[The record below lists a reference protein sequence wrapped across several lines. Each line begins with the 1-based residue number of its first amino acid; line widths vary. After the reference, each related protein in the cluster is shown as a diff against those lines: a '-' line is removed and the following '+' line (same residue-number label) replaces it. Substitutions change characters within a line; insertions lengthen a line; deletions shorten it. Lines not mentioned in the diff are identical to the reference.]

1 MKMIKTVKWI
11 SFATMVLIFLGCL
24 FVWLVVLAA
33 PPAAVSL
40 QQIEDNELHT
50 VTLGDP
56 TMCSDG
62 SPFSIFIRKGK
73 SDNLIIHFSGG
84 GACWDGKTCA
94 SPITM
99 MNFLSRDTQLKSYYV
114 PRIYKFIPNIIT
126 GLVDNNESNPFKDWS
141 VVYIPYCTGDF
152 HVGNVTNVYQ
162 YDNRE
167 FEIHHN
173 GRNNSIAALQWT
185 FSNFKS
191 PDKIMVSGESAGGFA
206 SAFWAPV
213 VANHYS
219 SKKIYQLADA
229 SMLNSTRWNEIMD
242 TVWKAESATYLNF
255 NIWDNVFEDALLRR
269 SDSLNYRINHLHS
282 NTVFDGVL
290 SQFSAA
296 LNHRP
301 TTTID
306 YIDDWSTNMLRS
318 MKKLADSGLDY
329 EYYISD
335 YQYDS
340 KTHSTPHMLS
350 GLNYNRCDTDQISFS
365 EWLKKNVI
373 NDEPLS
379 LGSNLFGRVNAR
391 NPELD

>member
-1 MKMIKTVKWI
+1 MKMKKTVKRI
-11 SFATMVLIFLGCL
+11 VLATMALLCLGFL
-24 FVWLVVLAA
+24 FVCLVLLTS
-33 PPAAVSL
+33 PSEISSL
-40 QQIEDNELHT
+40 EQIDDNELHT
-50 VTLGDP
+50 VALGGQTL
-56 TMCSDG
+56 CSDG
-62 SPFSIFIRKGK
+62 SPFSIFVRKGK
-73 SDNLIIHFSGG
+73 SNNLIIHFSGG

-99 MNFLSRDTQLKSYYV
+99 MSLLSRDPQLKSYYV
-114 PRIYKFIPNIIT
+114 PRIYKFIPKLIT
-126 GLVDNNESNPFKDWS
+126 GLPDNHESNPFKDWS

-219 SKKIYQLADA
+219 SKKIHQLADA

-255 NIWDNVFEDALLRR
+255 KIRDDVYEDALLGR

-296 LNHRP
+296 LNHQP

-306 YIDDWSTNMLRS
+306 YIDDWSTNMLHS
-318 MKKLADSGLDY
+318 MKKLSESGLDY
-329 EYYISD
+329 EYFISD
-335 YQYDS
+335 CQYDS

-350 GLNYNRCDTDQISFS
+350 GLNYNSCDTGPISFS

-373 NDEPLS
+373 DDEPLS
-379 LGSNLFGRVNAR
+379 LGIHL
-391 NPELD
+391 LDKLK